1 MRGVQVKTIHV
12 RVCMIN
18 LCFEVAVHIH
28 MNVHADTCALVSRAR
43 KRRCDRDPS
52 NLSKSCQSC
61 LRKGIA
67 CSFEACGPDGG
78 QATGAAAPT
87 SPSKL
92 SMFLGISDAH
102 AQAGQGGA
110 CREGSRKEGK
120 QKSRNEDAKAKNPGL
135 SAKKPRPGQLPH
147 TSEVG
152 VEQSVAGISTK
163 EKSPVIF
170 TLKPS
175 RYSLAGSDSLGI
187 ASISGSLH
195 EPLQR
200 RVSEVETPEPM
211 TALTK
216 SATTFTCLPTLTKSA
231 QRSTP
236 LPQRG
241 TEKAAEKVE
250 AQEEGGQGGAG
261 GAILTFLAG
270 SGERQASALRG
281 GKGGGACR
289 KKDGEGGGKGKAEEQ
304 KVAEGAESLDAC
316 ELLRGSNV
324 QRKQVGRKRERE
336 RDRGRERESERASE
350 RESERDRGGERE
362 NRFFCHEFHVVFVRV
377 CARVGVRGGFM
388 SHTRTSHVTYK

>member
-1 MRGVQVKTIHV
+1 VRVLQVKTIHV
-12 RVCMIN
+12 HVCMIN

-43 KRRCDRDPS
+43 KRRCDRDTS
-52 NLSKSCQSC
+52 NSSKSCQPC

-67 CSFEACGPDGG
+67 CSFEACGLDCG

-87 SPSKL
+87 SPAKL
-92 SMFLGISDAH
+92 SMFLGISDVH
-102 AQAGQGGA
+102 AQPGQGGA

-147 TSEVG
+147 TPEVG
-152 VEQSVAGISTK
+152 VEESVAGISAK
-163 EKSPVIF
+163 EKSPV
-170 TLKPS
+170 TCTPKS
-175 RYSLAGSDSLGI
+175 SGSSLAGSDSLGI
-187 ASISGSLH
+187 ASRSGSLH

-211 TALTK
+211 TTLTK
-216 SATTFTCLPTLTKSA
+216 SAPTFTCLPTLTKSA

-241 TEKAAEKVE
+241 TEQAAEKVE
-250 AQEEGGQGGAG
+250 AQEEGGQGGAC
-261 GAILTFLAG
+261 GAMLTFLAG

-281 GKGGGACR
+281 GKGGGACSG

-304 KVAEGAESLDAC
+304 TLEEGAESLDVC
-316 ELLRGSNV
+316 ELLRGSLV
-324 QRKQVGRKRERE
+324 LRKQVGRERERE
-336 RDRGRERESERASE
+336 RERETGRETERQRQRQRQRQSERASE
-350 RESERDRGGERE
+350 RERARER
-362 NRFFCHEFHVVFVRV
+362 
-377 CARVGVRGGFM
+377 
-388 SHTRTSHVTYK
+388 